1 MLPWNGEDLCFDQ
14 SRFCGTARLFP
25 LPDLVMFPHVVQP
38 LHIFEQR
45 YREMLREALDSDG
58 LIAMSMP
65 IESALA
71 QSNSVEAISEE
82 DRPELSPYACLG
94 KVITHHRL
102 QDGRYNLM
110 LLGVRRVRIIE
121 ELPLERTFR
130 EARVDLL
137 EDFESDLSCSC
148 RDALQSQLTEAFQ
161 QALPSGS
168 LPSDAVSELLSEEI
182 PLGALTD
189 LISFALPFSA
199 ELKRSL
205 LGESNVDVRAK
216 RLLQALGGKPGEEA
230 LSEPLEATVGR
241 PARGFPPPFSMN

>member
-1 MLPWNGEDLCFDQ
+1 MLPWNGEDLCFDE
-14 SRFCGTARLFP
+14 SRFCGKARLFP

-65 IESALA
+65 A
-71 QSNSVEAISEE
+71 EAASSLSISEE
-82 DRPELSPYACLG
+82 DRPELAPYACLG
-94 KVITHHRL
+94 KVVTHQRL
-102 QDGRYNLM
+102 ADGRYNLM
-110 LLGVRRVRIIE
+110 LLGLRRVRILE
-121 ELPLERTFR
+121 ELPQARTFR
-130 EARVDLL
+130 EAHVELL

-148 RDALQSQLTEAFQ
+148 RDALQGQLTEAFQ

-168 LPSDAVSELLSEEI
+168 LPSDAVSELLSAEI

-189 LISFALPFSA
+189 LVSFALPLSG

-205 LGESNVDVRAK
+205 LGESNVDVRAQ
-216 RLLQALGGKPGEEA
+216 RLLRALGAKPFEEVA
-230 LSEPLEATVGR
+230 SKPLEAAAGR
-241 PARGFPPPFSMN
+241 PVLGFPPPFSMN